1 MTFYISKEFILGDF
15 EAWSGGLT
23 NYKKLE
29 ELDIIEEAEEYIMEH
44 LANQDII
51 TETDVNDFLWF
62 DMDDFIQEA
71 EEKAGSEL
79 LEYYLENG
87 LDRGYLYAIN
97 SWLDDLELSNND
109 NGSDYA
115 IRYKI
120 KDDNDIYI
128 VDSTLYIVNRELKQ
142 VSLYKVVEGQVKYV
156 DYEAL

>member
-1 MTFYISKEFILGDF
+1 MTFYISKEFILDEF
-15 EAWSGGLT
+15 SPWSGGKD
-23 NYKKLE
+23 NYQKLE

-44 LANQDII
+44 LANQDVV
-51 TETDVNDFLWF
+51 TEIDVNDFLWF

-71 EEKAGSEL
+71 EEKASGEL
-79 LEYYLENG
+79 LEYYLEAG

-115 IRYKI
+115 VRYKI
-120 KDDNDIYI
+120 KDNGDIYI
-128 VDSTLYIVNRELKQ
+128 VDNTLYIVSRELKQ

>member
-1 MTFYISKEFILGDF
+1 MTFYISKEFILGEF

-23 NYKKLE
+23 NYQKLE
-29 ELDIIEEAEEYIMEH
+29 ELDIIEEAEEYIMEY

-62 DMDDFIQEA
+62 DMDEFIQEA

-87 LDRGYLYAIN
+87 LDHGYLYATN
-97 SWLDDLELSNND
+97 SWLDELELSSND
-109 NGSDYA
+109 NGSDYV
-115 IRYKI
+115 IRYQI

-128 VDSTLYIVNRELKQ
+128 VDNTLYIVSRELKQ
-142 VSLYKVVEGQVKYV
+142 VNHYKVVEGQVIFV
-156 DYEAL
+156 GHEEL

>member
-1 MTFYISKEFILGDF
+1 MAFYISKEFILGEF

-23 NYKKLE
+23 NYQKLE

-44 LANQDII
+44 LANLLII

-71 EEKAGSEL
+71 EEKASEEL
-79 LEYYLENG
+79 LEYYLEAG
-87 LDRGYLYAIN
+87 LDRGYLYAVN
-97 SWLDDLELSNND
+97 SWLDELELSDND
-109 NGSDYA
+109 NGSDYS

-128 VDSTLYIVNRELKQ
+128 LDNTLYIVSRELKQ